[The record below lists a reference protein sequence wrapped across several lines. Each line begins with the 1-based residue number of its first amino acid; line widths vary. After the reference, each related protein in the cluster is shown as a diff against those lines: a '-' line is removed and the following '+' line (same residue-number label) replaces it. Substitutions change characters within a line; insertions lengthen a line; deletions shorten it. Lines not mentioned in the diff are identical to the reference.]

1 MTKLWRGAIGM
12 LAAAGMALA
21 ADPALLQMVPPTAS
35 VVAGMQVDQGKR
47 SAFGRYMLAKL
58 GASGN
63 KAKQLMAETGFDP
76 RRDMTEVLFAA
87 EAPAAGGGLTSGLI
101 LARGTFDP
109 ARIAAAVRAKGG
121 VTTSFQGVDVLSGAN
136 AKQPWA
142 LAFLDNTTAIVGDVT
157 SVKAAVTQHAA
168 GTAPSA
174 DLTAKVALLSAN
186 NDFWFLTLAPMS
198 SFAAS
203 MPDSGLGN
211 AMQNGQMFQA
221 ITQASGG
228 VHFGDNV
235 VVTAEAV
242 TRSDKDAQALVDV
255 VHFLATMMQGNQQQ
269 DATAQ
274 QMAALLNLLVLKAD
288 ANVMHLSLS
297 VPESQL
303 ESFLDS
309 ATQRHLTPPP
319 PSALKPV
326 APQAN

>member
-1 MTKLWRGAIGM
+1 MTKLRNGVMGM
-12 LAAAGMALA
+12 LAVTGMALA

-35 VVAGMQVDQGKR
+35 AVAGMQVDQGKR
-47 SAFGRYMLAKL
+47 SAFGRYMLAKF
-58 GASGN
+58 GASGD
-63 KAKQLMAETGFDP
+63 KATELMAETGFDP
-76 RRDMTEVLFAA
+76 RRDMSEVLFAS
-87 EAPAAGGGLTSGLI
+87 EGPVAGGVSSGGLI

-121 VTTSFQGVDVLSGAN
+121 VATSFQGVDVLSGAD

-142 LAFLDNTTAIVGDVT
+142 LAFLDNTTAVVGDVS

-168 GTAPSA
+168 GTPASA

-186 NDFWFLTLAPMS
+186 NDFWFLTLAPIS
-198 SFAAS
+198 DLAGS
-203 MPDSGLGN
+203 MPDSGLGDT
-211 AMQNGQMFQA
+211 MQNGKMFQA

-228 VHFGDNV
+228 VRFGDNV
-235 VVTAEAV
+235 VVTADAV

-255 VHFLATMMQGNQQQ
+255 VHFLAGMVQSGQQPGATPQG
-269 DATAQ
+269 
-274 QMAALLNLLVLKAD
+274 MAALLSSLVLKAD

-309 ATQRHLTPPP
+309 ARQRHVTPPP
-319 PSALKPV
+319 PAGLKPV
-326 APQAN
+326 VPQAN

>member
-1 MTKLWRGAIGM
+1 MTNLRNCVIGM
-12 LAAAGMALA
+12 LAATGMALA

-47 SAFGRYMLAKL
+47 TAFGRYMLAKL
-58 GASGN
+58 GASGD
-63 KAKQLMAETGFDP
+63 KAKELMAETGFDP
-76 RRDMTEVLFAA
+76 RRDMTELLFASA
-87 EAPAAGGGLTSGLI
+87 GPVGGGQTTGGLI
-101 LARGTFDP
+101 LARGAFDP
-109 ARIAAAVRAKGG
+109 ARIAAAVHAKGG
-121 VTTSFQGVDVLSGAN
+121 VTTSFLGVDVLSGAN

-142 LAFLDNTTAIVGDVT
+142 LAFLDNTTAIVGDVE

-168 GTAPSA
+168 GTPTSA
-174 DLTAKVALLSAN
+174 DLTAKVGLLSAN

-198 SFAAS
+198 SFSTS
-203 MPDSGLGN
+203 MPDSSLGN
-211 AMQNGQMFQA
+211 AMQNGKMFQA

-228 VHFGDNV
+228 VRFGDNV
-235 VVTAEAV
+235 VVTADAV

-255 VHFLATMMQGNQQQ
+255 VHFLASMVQGNSQ

-274 QMAALLNLLVLKAD
+274 QMAAMLSSLVLKAD

-303 ESFLDS
+303 ESFIDS
-309 ATQRHLTPPP
+309 ARQRHLAPPP
-319 PSALKPV
+319 PAALRPA